1 MVRKFGLFWH
11 LRKKS
16 LVFFQIFFLA
26 TLIFSKKQISN
37 FRLIEMKVV
46 YYDLMTTHRR
56 PCTLDGPHGVQIVQ
70 IGAVTGR
77 LGNEQLNLYVIPTC
91 DISDHATRFHGLT
104 HEILLE
110 DEIEYENV
118 MSLRAGLQLF
128 MDFLEHQKEH
138 DDEEILIVEF

>member
-1 MVRKFGLFWH
+1 
-11 LRKKS
+11 
-16 LVFFQIFFLA
+16 
-26 TLIFSKKQISN
+26 
-37 FRLIEMKVV
+37 MKVV

-91 DISDHATRFHGLT
+91 DISDHATRLHGLT

-138 DDEEILIVEF
+138 DDEEILIVSLNFVFFLYTFLSVGK